1 MTTCAKFV
9 QAWLAQFRE
18 VNDRATILVLWG
30 PSRSGKTRFA
40 LSDIFGS
47 NPLKVDVGDSEDL
60 NIQAWDHRV
69 HSHLVLDN
77 VNSSAYI
84 MRWRHVLMGPP
95 EAVQLGQSGTGM
107 YVYDVFLGRK
117 PVICSMD
124 EDAVWEEKKWK
135 KVEVECTGLGGH
147 DLGGPIPWHLC
158 IRTDKFKQGI
168 YGPSIACLEGS
179 LSGGQQQA
187 KCEVALGLTKAM
199 HEFLILHY
207 FATDSADS

>member
-1 MTTCAKFV
+1 MCRIRQLIFLMTTCAEFV

-84 MRWRHVLMGPP
+84 MRRRHVLMGPP
-95 EAVQLGQSGTGM
+95 EAVQLGQSGTGV

-124 EDAVWEEKKWK
+124 EDAVWEVKKWLEANC
-135 KVEVECTGLGGH
+135 EVVWVG
-147 DLGGPIPWHLC
+147 
-158 IRTDKFKQGI
+158 
-168 YGPSIACLEGS
+168 
-179 LSGGQQQA
+179 A
-187 KCEVALGLTKAM
+187 KCYQE
-199 HEFLILHY
+199 
-207 FATDSADS
+207 

>member
-107 YVYDVFLGRK
+107 YVYDVFLR
-117 PVICSMD
+117 M
-124 EDAVWEEKKWK
+124 
-135 KVEVECTGLGGH
+135 
-147 DLGGPIPWHLC
+147 
-158 IRTDKFKQGI
+158 
-168 YGPSIACLEGS
+168 
-179 LSGGQQQA
+179 LSGKRRNGW
-187 KCEVALGLTKAM
+187 KPIVKLFGLAQSVTKSDFWCSKAGR
-199 HEFLILHY
+199 
-207 FATDSADS
+207 TR

>member
-1 MTTCAKFV
+1 MCRIRQLIFLMTTCAEFV

-60 NIQAWDHRV
+60 KMQAWDHRV

-84 MRWRHVLMGPP
+84 MRWRHVLMSPRSRAIGP
-95 EAVQLGQSGTGM
+95 
-107 YVYDVFLGRK
+107 
-117 PVICSMD
+117 
-124 EDAVWEEKKWK
+124 KW
-135 KVEVECTGLGGH
+135 
-147 DLGGPIPWHLC
+147 DWHV
-158 IRTDKFKQGI
+158 
-168 YGPSIACLEGS
+168 CL
-179 LSGGQQQA
+179 
-187 KCEVALGLTKAM
+187 
-199 HEFLILHY
+199 
-207 FATDSADS
+207 

>member
-1 MTTCAKFV
+1 MS
-9 QAWLAQFRE
+9 E
-18 VNDRATILVLWG
+18 
-30 PSRSGKTRFA
+30 
-40 LSDIFGS
+40 
-47 NPLKVDVGDSEDL
+47 DSEDL

-124 EDAVWEEKKWK
+124 EDAVWEVKKWLEANC
-135 KVEVECTGLGGH
+135 EVVWVG
-147 DLGGPIPWHLC
+147 
-158 IRTDKFKQGI
+158 
-168 YGPSIACLEGS
+168 
-179 LSGGQQQA
+179 A
-187 KCEVALGLTKAM
+187 KCYE
-199 HEFLILHY
+199 E
-207 FATDSADS
+207 